1 MSLLIIITI
10 FFYLQI
16 LLIGCG
22 DLGNSLWTVGKLTE
36 AYKEV
41 NFHIQDGY
49 DTVVAR
55 DILIVHIMVA
65 EDFDP
70 DSPEDL
76 QYLWDIWY
84 SLQWSEK
91 TRKRFVKDVKL
102 LLAGPFHPIIKIPNT
117 KYLKKMKM
125 AFKSWLDAT
134 CNLKLSTISNNL
146 YER

>member
-1 MSLLIIITI
+1 M
-10 FFYLQI
+10 F
-16 LLIGCG
+16 IGCG
-22 DLGNSLWTVGKLTE
+22 DLRSALWTVWKLTE

-41 NFHIQDGY
+41 IFHVQDGF

-55 DILIVHIMVA
+55 NILLVHIMVA
-65 EDFDP
+65 EDFHP